1 MPKRTIP
8 YSFSLS
14 HSAAKIVNGLRSRTK
29 SYRVSQAIVWYFTV
43 PLSHKTS
50 PVEVHDLLESFNEK
64 CIRVVEL
71 EKQLAKFTGPGQVTD
86 DEANYVP
93 PGWGQRLRKWISCR
107 FHI

>member
-14 HSAAKIVNGLRSRTK
+14 HGAARIVDGLRSQTK

-43 PLSHKTS
+43 PLNSKTS
-50 PVEVHDLLESFNEK
+50 PQDVHDLLENYNEK

-71 EKQLAKFTGPGQVTD
+71 EKELAQLASAGEVPD

-93 PGWGQRLRKWISCR
+93 PGGGQSLRKWIFGW

>member
-14 HSAAKIVNGLRSRTK
+14 HSAAKIVDGLRSQTK
-29 SYRVSQAIVWYFTV
+29 SYRVSQAITWYFTV
-43 PLSHKTS
+43 PLNSKTS
-50 PVEVHDLLESFNEK
+50 PVQVHDLLEVFDEK
-64 CIRVVEL
+64 CIRVLEL
-71 EKQLAKFTGPGQVTD
+71 EKEVAQLSGASQVPD

-93 PGWGQRLRKWISCR
+93 PGWGKRLRKWISCR